1 MSAAKSL
8 SVRAYAR
15 HRGVSHTAVQRAI
28 KSQRL
33 VRSLGRNAAGE
44 WQIVDVALA
53 DQEWDANS
61 DLTRAPAVIKEREA
75 ARPASG
81 TEPVPPVP
89 PVPPPADAVDPGS
102 VPSGELT
109 LSAAAAQEKAWKAR
123 LAELQYREKTGELV
137 DARAVEMKM
146 VEVFTRCRTKL
157 LGIPSKL
164 KTRLPHLTPADLRAV
179 DAEIRQA
186 LEELAAPDEAKGAA

>member
-1 MSAAKSL
+1 MTAANSL

-53 DQEWDANS
+53 DQEWDANG
-61 DLTRAPAVIKEREA
+61 DLTRAPAAIKEREA

-81 TEPVPPVP
+81 TEAVPPVP

-164 KTRLPHLTPADLRAV
+164 KTRSPHLTPADLRAV